1 MNKAQKQVQQSHLD
15 EEKKV
20 IRLLQIV
27 YNQAK
32 KDCEQKIREL
42 SARTD
47 LENLQSIVYQ
57 KQYQEALKKQLEG
70 VLDDLHSK
78 QFTSIADYLQNC
90 YINGYVGNM
99 YDLYNQGILLIIPID
114 QAQVVEALQTDS
126 KLSNGLYKRLGEDV
140 SYLKRSIRAELS
152 RGISTGSSWNEIAVH
167 IANGMNNPFDKSI
180 NSAIRIARTEG
191 HRIQNKAALDAQYHA
206 KEKGADIA
214 KQWDATLDG
223 HTRPSHRRVDG
234 EIRELGER
242 FSNGLMYPGDST
254 GTAAEVINCRCA
266 LLQRARWMLEGGFT
280 KRDNFTG
287 ELRSFSSPEDYE
299 EFKKWYF
306 SKENVAYMNY
316 VNVLEERYRTKDFNK
331 LLEKMTDGEYNHFRK
346 LEAST
351 PMWREREKIIKSMNY
366 AVESKMLNSRTYVE
380 KFKLMTDDSVLRKEY
395 LSNAKTMLQHRSG
408 QNGEDL
414 YLYNTITKRWAKS
427 TSGKQAGTPE
437 YTDEIKNTIL
447 KSKRGE
453 LISFHNHPASMP
465 PSAAD
470 INAAFHNGYL
480 KGYILCHDGKIYEYT
495 APDREVSGAIY
506 DLRIADYEEM
516 GYTEFEA
523 QLEAMKYLSE
533 MYGFV
538 FKEVK

>member
-223 HTRPSHRRVDG
+223 HTRPSHQRVDG